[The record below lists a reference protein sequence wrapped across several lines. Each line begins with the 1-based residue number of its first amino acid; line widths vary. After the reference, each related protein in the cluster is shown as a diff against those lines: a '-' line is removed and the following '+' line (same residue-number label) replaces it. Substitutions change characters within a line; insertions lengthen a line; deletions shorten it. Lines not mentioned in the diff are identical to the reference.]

1 MKPLAQWLVFL
12 LLLGVLTLEV
22 VVALSG
28 SPQGWGL
35 LIALGGVIDSVVYLF
50 WRCSPF
56 QKDVTRSLPRIL
68 SPTP

>member
-35 LIALGGVIDSVVYLF
+35 LIALGGVIDSVVYLS
-50 WRCSPF
+50 WRCP
-56 QKDVTRSLPRIL
+56 LI
-68 SPTP
+68 